1 MNNKM
6 ENFPRQ
12 SLISTYMH
20 KVALRFPIK
29 EDYDCKIVLA
39 PKISLDNFFLTI
51 IIRTQGYRAMM
62 LKEVLLCLMGQDS
75 KNFAIIISGHN
86 LDEKRINSMLELV
99 NLMPNRFIDRVALIN
114 TEGGN
119 RSRPLNS
126 ALGMVKSPYFAI
138 LDDDDLVFSN
148 WVSAFESR
156 SKDSFGKIIHSG
168 VYTQEWYR
176 CNDGSS
182 GEVTES
188 IGAPR
193 PTFCSS
199 YDPILQFRDNMCP
212 IMSVAYP
219 SFLVSDLGFRFD
231 ENLSTLED
239 WDFLQRSAI
248 VCGVEDS
255 HKNTAIY
262 RLWTNSDASH
272 NIHGETE
279 WEKNRINIEKK
290 FDSIPILLPPG
301 SLQNLRNL
309 MKLNQAIQI
318 DSSRSKLECLRN
330 DETKFFIDS
339 YDFEYDYETKINKVR
354 FELQEYDEIKRIT
367 FLPTSNSQVTF
378 IDLSLTVVFENGEST
393 VFQKWDLVGNG
404 YTTKFD
410 EWVFIQQPHIE
421 LTFQKGMK
429 IQSCEYSFVYKNYID
444 DSVLSGT
451 RLMMRLRSSVK
462 RKIYRFR
469 KFFSK

>member
-1 MNNKM
+1 MNSKCL
-6 ENFPRQ
+6 PSQ
-12 SLISTYMH
+12 SL
-20 KVALRFPIK
+20 A
-29 EDYDCKIVLA
+29 
-39 PKISLDNFFLTI
+39 SLYLEQLDPCSSYTKTWDRNIILESKAGSEKMFLTI
-51 IIRTQGYRAMM
+51 IIRTQGNRVLM
-62 LKEVLLCLMGQDS
+62 LEEVLLCLMGQDS
-75 KNFAIIISGHN
+75 KNFNIVISGHN
-86 LDEKRINSMLELV
+86 LDEKRIRGVLDL
-99 NLMPNRFIDRVALIN
+99 IDSTPRNFADRITLIN
-114 TEGGN
+114 TLGGS
-119 RSRPLNS
+119 RSCPINS
-126 ALGMVKSPYFAI
+126 ALDMVRSLYFAI

-148 WVSAFESR
+148 WVSAFESK

-176 CNDGSS
+176 CNNGSS
-182 GEVTES
+182 GETTES

-219 SFLVSDLGFRFD
+219 SFLISDLGFRFD

-255 HKNTAIY
+255 HKNTSIY

-301 SLQNLRNL
+301 SLQDLRNIL
-309 MKLNQAIQI
+309 KLNQAIQI

-330 DETKFFIDS
+330 DGIKFFIDS
-339 YDFEYDYETKINKVR
+339 YDFEYDYETKINKVK
-354 FELQEYDEIKRIT
+354 FELQEYGEVKRIT
-367 FLPTSNSQVTF
+367 FLPTSNDQVTF

-421 LTFQKGMK
+421 LAFQKGMK

-451 RLMMRLRSSVK
+451 RLMMRLKSSVK
-462 RKIYRFR
+462 RRTYKL
-469 KFFSK
+469 KKLLSAK